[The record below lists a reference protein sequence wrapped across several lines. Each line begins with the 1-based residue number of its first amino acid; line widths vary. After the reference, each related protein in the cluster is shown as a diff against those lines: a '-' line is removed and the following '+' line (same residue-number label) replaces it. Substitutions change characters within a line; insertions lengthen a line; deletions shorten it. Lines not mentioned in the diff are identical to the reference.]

1 MNRMASRI
9 EDYALIGD
17 CQSVALVSK
26 TGSIDWLCL
35 PRFDSEA
42 FFCALLGNDDN
53 GMWRIAPVG
62 AVVAT
67 TRRYIDDTLVL
78 ETTFETAEGKVKL
91 IDFMPPRGNEPDVMR
106 IVVGERGR
114 VPMRM
119 DLRFR
124 FGYGAIVPWVRQRE
138 GILYAIAGPDAVRLV
153 SPIRTHGENLSTVAE
168 FTVNAGDRI
177 PFVLTWHPSHE
188 RPPAILDAEGALADT
203 LQLWRL
209 WSARCTQQ
217 GKYAPMVKRSLLTLK
232 ALTDAPTGAI
242 AAAATTSLP
251 EHIGGVRNW
260 DYRFCW
266 LRDATFTLYA
276 LLGAGYTD
284 EAAAF
289 REWLLRA
296 VAGDPSQIQVLYGLA
311 GERRLTEL
319 ELPWLGGYE
328 NSRPVRIGNRASE
341 QLQLDVYGELMDT
354 LHQGR
359 RYQLEAEEAGWRL
372 QTNLMDYL
380 EKIWELPD
388 EGIWEVRGP
397 RRHFT
402 HSKVMA
408 WVALDRAVKTVEEF
422 KLAGP
427 IDRWREVRDRI
438 HKSVCDGGY
447 DASLGSFVQYYGAKQ
462 LDASLLI
469 LPLVGFLPPQDPRM
483 IGTVRAI
490 EKNLM
495 RDGFVDRYA
504 THESV
509 DGLPRG
515 EGAFL
520 ACSFWLADNYVLQGR
535 HDDATALFERLLGLA
550 NDVGLL
556 AEEWD
561 PIGHRQLGNFPQAF
575 SHVSLVNTAKN
586 LEEAGEG
593 PAVQRASSP
602 PPPRLSRL

>member
-1 MNRMASRI
+1 VASRI

-35 PRFDSEA
+35 PRFDSDA
-42 FFCALLGNDDN
+42 FFCALLGTDDN
-53 GMWRIAPVG
+53 GMWRIAPAD
-62 AVVAT
+62 AVISTSRAYVDGT
-67 TRRYIDDTLVL
+67 MVL
-78 ETTFETAEGKVKL
+78 ETSFETAEGKVKL
-91 IDFMPPRGNEPDVMR
+91 IDFMPQRGNWPDVMR

-114 VPMRM
+114 VPMKM
-119 DLRFR
+119 VLRFR

-138 GILYAIAGPDAVRLV
+138 GVLYAIAGPDAVRLV
-153 SPIRTHGENLSTVAE
+153 TPIGTRGENLSTVAD

-177 PFVLTWHPSHE
+177 PFVLTWYASHD
-188 RPPAILDAEGALADT
+188 PPPPILDADGTLADT
-203 LQLWRL
+203 LQLWTR
-209 WSARCTQQ
+209 WSSRCRHRGT
-217 GKYAPMVKRSLLTLK
+217 YAPMVKRSLLTLK
-232 ALTDAPTGAI
+232 ALTYAPTGAI

-251 EHIGGVRNW
+251 ERIGGVRNW

-296 VAGDPSQIQVLYGLA
+296 IAGDPSQIQVLYGLA
-311 GERRLTEL
+311 GERRLPEL
-319 ELPWLGGYE
+319 ELPWLAGYE
-328 NSRPVRIGNRASE
+328 GSKPVRIGNQASE

-359 RYQLEAEEAGWRL
+359 RFQLEADEAGWRL
-372 QTNLMDYL
+372 QTNLMEYL
-380 EKIWELPD
+380 EKIWEQPD

-427 IDRWREVRDRI
+427 ASRWRAVRDQI
-438 HKSVCDGGY
+438 HASICDNGY
-447 DASLGSFVQYYGAKQ
+447 DSKLGSFVQFYGSKE
-462 LDASLLI
+462 LDASLLL
-469 LPLVGFLPPQDPRM
+469 LPLVGFLPPEDPR
-483 IGTVRAI
+483 IVGTVRAI
-490 EKNLM
+490 ERNLM
-495 RDGFVDRYA
+495 RGGFVDRYA
-504 THESV
+504 PREEV
-509 DGLPRG
+509 DGLPGG

-520 ACSFWLADNYVLQGR
+520 PCSFWLADNYVLQGR
-535 HDDATALFERLLGLA
+535 RDDARELFERLLGLA

-561 PIGHRQLGNFPQAF
+561 PVRCRQLGNFPQAF

-586 LEEAGEG
+586 LEADEDG
-593 PAVQRASSP
+593 PALQRATL
-602 PPPRLSRL
+602 PPRVT

>member
-1 MNRMASRI
+1 MNPLASRI

-42 FFCALLGNDDN
+42 FFSALLGSDEN
-53 GMWRIAPVG
+53 GMWRIAPAD

-67 TRRYIDDTLVL
+67 TRKYVDGTLVL
-78 ETTFETAEGKVKL
+78 ETTFETADGAVKL
-91 IDFMPPRGNEPDVMR
+91 VDFMPMRGSCPDVMR
-106 IVVGERGR
+106 IVVGVRGR
-114 VPMRM
+114 VSMRM

-138 GILYAIAGPDAVRLV
+138 GVLYAIAGPDAVRLV
-153 SPIRTHGENLSTVAE
+153 SPIGTRGENLSTVAD
-168 FTVNAGDRI
+168 FTVNAGDRV

-188 RPPAILDAEGALADT
+188 APPPILDAEGSLADT
-203 LQLWRL
+203 LAHWTR
-209 WSARCTQQ
+209 WSSRCTYR
-217 GKYAPMVKRSLLTLK
+217 GKYEPMVKRSLLALK
-232 ALTDAPTGAI
+232 ALTYAPTGAI

-251 EHIGGVRNW
+251 EKIGGVRNW

-328 NSRPVRIGNRASE
+328 GSKPVRIGNKASE

-359 RYQLEAEEAGWRL
+359 RFQLEADEAGWRL
-372 QTNLMDYL
+372 QTNLMEYL
-380 EKIWELPD
+380 EKIWMQPD

-422 KLAGP
+422 KLEGP
-427 IDRWREVRDRI
+427 VDRWRAVRDQI
-438 HKSVCDGGY
+438 HASVCDGGY
-447 DASLGSFVQYYGAKQ
+447 DSELGSFVQFYGAKE
-462 LDASLLI
+462 LDASLLL
-469 LPLVGFLPPQDPRM
+469 LPLVGFLPPNDPR
-483 IGTVRAI
+483 IVGTVRAI
-490 EKNLM
+490 EQNLM
-495 RDGFVDRYA
+495 RDGFVERY
-504 THESV
+504 TPHEAV
-509 DGLPRG
+509 DGLPKG

-535 HDDATALFERLLGLA
+535 HDDATELFERLLGLA

-561 PIGHRQLGNFPQAF
+561 PLARRQLGNFPQAF

-586 LEEAGEG
+586 LEAAGQG
-593 PAVQRASSP
+593 PAAQRATLP
-602 PPPRLSRL
+602 PAT

>member
-1 MNRMASRI
+1 MNPLASRI

-26 TGSIDWLCL
+26 SGSIDWLCL

-42 FFCALLGNDDN
+42 FFAALLGSDEN
-53 GMWRIAPVG
+53 GMWRIAPAAEVM
-62 AVVAT
+62 AT
-67 TRRYIDDTLVL
+67 TRKYADGTLVL
-78 ETTFETAEGKVKL
+78 ETTFETAEGAVKL
-91 IDFMPPRGNEPDVMR
+91 IDFMPPRGSWPDVMR
-106 IVVGERGR
+106 IVVGLRGR
-114 VPMRM
+114 VSMRM

-138 GILYAIAGPDAVRLV
+138 NVLYAIAGPDAVRLV
-153 SPIRTHGENLSTVAE
+153 TPIHTHGENLSTVAD

-177 PFVLTWHPSHE
+177 PFVLTWHLSHE
-188 RPPAILDAEGALADT
+188 RPPPILDAEGSLADT
-203 LQLWRL
+203 LQLWNL
-209 WSARCTQQ
+209 WSARCTHR
-217 GKYAPMVKRSLLTLK
+217 GKYEPMVKRSLLTLK
-232 ALTDAPTGAI
+232 ALTYAPTGAI

-251 EHIGGVRNW
+251 EKIGGVRNW

-276 LLGAGYTD
+276 LLGAGFTD

-296 VAGDPSQIQVLYGLA
+296 IAGDPSQIQVLYGLA

-328 NSRPVRIGNRASE
+328 GSKPVRIGNMASE

-359 RYQLEAEEAGWRL
+359 RFQLEADEAGWRL
-372 QTNLMDYL
+372 QTTLMEYL
-380 EKIWELPD
+380 EKIWGQPD

-427 IDRWREVRDRI
+427 VDRWRAVRDQI
-438 HKSVCDGGY
+438 HASVCDAGY
-447 DASLGSFVQYYGAKQ
+447 DSKLGSFVQYYGAKE
-462 LDASLLI
+462 LDASLLL
-469 LPLVGFLPPQDPRM
+469 LPLVGFLPPNDPR
-483 IGTVRAI
+483 IVGTVHAI
-490 EKNLM
+490 EQNLM
-495 RDGFVDRYA
+495 SDGFVQRY
-504 THESV
+504 TPHESV
-509 DGLPRG
+509 DGLPKG

-535 HDDATALFERLLGLA
+535 HDNATELFERLLGLA

-561 PIGHRQLGNFPQAF
+561 PIARRQLGNFPQAF

-586 LEEAGEG
+586 LEAAGEG
-593 PAVQRASSP
+593 PAVQRATLP
-602 PPPRLSRL
+602 PKLTRV